1 MIPEFSH
8 IAPSGYKYEFEQFTL
23 GVIAVW
29 LIGSQSFSTGKQSR
43 TIWGFYKSKTKEY
56 FAPINSKKV
65 GAKVRFND
73 TRNYTAMQIKQTVLE
88 QAFV

>member
-1 MIPEFSH
+1 MEFSH
-8 IAPSGYKYEFEQFTL
+8 TPPSGYEYEFEEFKR

-43 TIWGFYKSKTKEY
+43 TIWGFYKTKTREY
-56 FAPINSKKV
+56 FAPINSKQIGK
-65 GAKVRFND
+65 KVRFDD